1 MSSTIFDRWPGG
13 NGKVNFHRCYPAA
26 IIQAALLTIV
36 SAYAQDTTTDGYVTR
51 KEYDELKAELLSMK
65 KELDALKKE
74 KGAVS
79 KQGSVESHSVA
90 DTHKEVAPRQEE
102 AETQAAGEMHT
113 GVTGNVAPSVAQLEA
128 SLFGTTKFLLAGWA
142 EGMFEA
148 RNGEVSTFSASFN
161 PIFLWELTPK
171 LLFDGRL
178 EIEPSGGGTNVNLV
192 NAQISY
198 LLNDYIALG
207 AGEFFSP
214 SNVFVERFE
223 PQWINKLPD
232 RPLAIYH
239 GLLPNISVGAQV
251 RGGFP
256 IGPTRANYAFYVSN
270 GPVLN
275 NFDARTAGTL
285 DFNSYTDNNDNKA
298 VGGRVGFLPIPGV
311 EVGYGFE
318 TSKPGFQGTTFS
330 DLQALVQS
338 VDLEITRDSDLLR
351 GRINLFAQYAWS
363 HVDHAVYDPDGSL
376 GFGPLAFTSKQDGGY
391 AEIAYRPTKVDID
404 FIRNLEMIFRWDHL
418 SRDPSGL
425 GDPWETRW
433 TLGLNYWLSPS
444 TVLKAAYEWDQPSGE
459 PNRNALFIQTAMG
472 F

>member
-1 MSSTIFDRWPGG
+1 MKI
-13 NGKVNFHRCYPAA
+13 HRCYRVA
-26 IIQAALLTIV
+26 IIQAALLTV
-36 SAYAQDTTTDGYVTR
+36 ASPVARAEATTTDEYVTR
-51 KEYDELKAELLSMK
+51 KEYDELKAQLLAMK
-65 KELDALKKE
+65 KELDAIKKE
-74 KGAVS
+74 K
-79 KQGSVESHSVA
+79 
-90 DTHKEVAPRQEE
+90 TVAPKRESSE
-102 AETQAAGEMHT
+102 SRAVASTAPTQ
-113 GVTGNVAPSVAQLEA
+113 GNPDGQDIADSHKQVALSVPESVG
-128 SLFGTTKFLLAGWA
+128 SLLGTTKFLLAGWA
-142 EGMFEA
+142 DGMFEA
-148 RNGEVSTFSASFN
+148 RNGQVSTFSASFN

-171 LLFDGRL
+171 LLFDSRL
-178 EIEPSGGGTNVNLV
+178 EIDPSGGGTNVNLV
-192 NAQISY
+192 NAQLSY
-198 LLNDYIALG
+198 LLNDYIAVG
-207 AGEFFSP
+207 VGEFFSP

-232 RPLAIYH
+232 RPIGVYH
-239 GLLPNISVGAQV
+239 GILPNISVGAQV

-256 IGPTRANYAFYVSN
+256 IGPTRADYAFYVSN

-275 NFDARTAGTL
+275 TFDARTAGTL

-330 DLQALVQS
+330 RVQALVQS
-338 VDLEITRDSDLLR
+338 VDLEVTRDSYLLK

-391 AEIAYRPTKVDID
+391 AELAYRPTKLDND
-404 FIRNLEMIFRWDHL
+404 FLRNLEMIVRWDHL
-418 SRDPSGL
+418 SRNPSGL
-425 GDPWETRW
+425 GDPEETRW

-444 TVLKAAYEWDQPSGE
+444 TVLKAAYEWDQPNGE
-459 PNRNALFIQTAMG
+459 PNRNALLIQTAMG

>member
-1 MSSTIFDRWPGG
+1 MKTL
-13 NGKVNFHRCYPAA
+13 HRFCLLI
-26 IIQAALLTIV
+26 IIQGALVTMVPAGVRGEDAAP
-36 SAYAQDTTTDGYVTR
+36 DGYVTR
-51 KEYDELKAELLSMK
+51 KEYEELKAQLMSMK
-65 KELDALKKE
+65 KELEVIKKE
-74 KGAVS
+74 REEGAP
-79 KQGSVESHSVA
+79 KQNKVEDRAVA
-90 DTHKEVAPRQEE
+90 DVHKQVAPEGAPE
-102 AETQAAGEMHT
+102 
-113 GVTGNVAPSVAQLEA
+113 VTLPVVQPEGL
-128 SLFGTTKFLLAGWA
+128 LGTTKFLLAGWA
-142 EGMFEA
+142 DGMFEA
-148 RNGEVSTFSASFN
+148 RNGQVSTFSASFD

-171 LLFDGRL
+171 ILFDSRL
-178 EIEPSGGGTNVNLV
+178 EIDPSGGGTNVNLV

-207 AGEFFSP
+207 VGEFFSP

-239 GLLPNISVGAQV
+239 GILPNISVGAQV

-275 NFDARTAGTL
+275 SFDASSAGTL

-318 TSKPGFQGTTFS
+318 TSKPGFQGTSFS
-330 DLQALVQS
+330 RVQALVQS
-338 VDLEITRDSDLLR
+338 VDLEVTRDSDLLK
-351 GRINLFAQYAWS
+351 GRFNLFAQYAWS
-363 HVDHAVYDPDGSL
+363 HVDHAVYDPDGTL
-376 GFGPLAFTSKQDGGY
+376 GFGPLPLTAKQDGGY
-391 AEIAYRPTKVDID
+391 AQLAYRPTKLDYD
-404 FIRNLEMIFRWDHL
+404 FLRNLEMIFRWDHL
-418 SRDPSGL
+418 SQDPSGL
-425 GDPWETRW
+425 GDPEETRW

-444 TVLKAAYEWDQPSGE
+444 TVLKAAYEWDQPNGE
-459 PNRNALFIQTAMG
+459 PNRNALLIQTAMG

>member
-1 MSSTIFDRWPGG
+1 MKQMRHCYLAVLLPSAMFALSSPVVR
-13 NGKVNFHRCYPAA
+13 
-26 IIQAALLTIV
+26 
-36 SAYAQDTTTDGYVTR
+36 AQDASGEYVSR
-51 KEYDELKAELLSMK
+51 KEYEELKAEMLAMK
-65 KELDALKKE
+65 KELDTLKKE
-74 KGAVS
+74 R
-79 KQGSVESHSVA
+79 
-90 DTHKEVAPRQEE
+90 EVAPRQKDRESQSVADTAPKRE
-102 AETQAAGEMHT
+102 TAEGQAIADVHKQ
-113 GVTGNVAPSVAQLEA
+113 VAPEVTLPVVQPEGL
-128 SLFGTTKFLLAGWA
+128 LGTTKFLLAGWA
-142 EGMFEA
+142 DGMFEA
-148 RNGEVSTFSASFN
+148 RNGQVSTFSASFD

-171 LLFDGRL
+171 ILFDSRL
-178 EIEPSGGGTNVNLV
+178 EIDPSGGGTNVNLV

-198 LLNDYIALG
+198 LLNDYMALG

-239 GLLPNISVGAQV
+239 GILPNISVGVQA

-256 IGPTRANYAFYVSN
+256 IGSTRVDYAFYVSN

-275 NFDARTAGTL
+275 TFDARSAGTL

-330 DLQALVQS
+330 RVQALVQS
-338 VDLEITRDSDLLR
+338 VDLEVTRDSYLLK

-391 AEIAYRPTKVDID
+391 AELAYRPTKLDND
-404 FIRNLEMIFRWDHL
+404 FLRNLEMIFRWDHL

-425 GDPWETRW
+425 GDPEETRW
-433 TLGLNYWLSPS
+433 TVGLNYWLSPS
-444 TVLKAAYEWDQPSGE
+444 TVLKAAYEWDQPNGE
-459 PNRNALFIQTAMG
+459 PNRNALLIQTAMG

>member
-1 MSSTIFDRWPGG
+1 VQPGG
-13 NGKVNFHRCYPAA
+13 
-26 IIQAALLTIV
+26 LL
-36 SAYAQDTTTDGYVTR
+36 
-51 KEYDELKAELLSMK
+51 
-65 KELDALKKE
+65 
-74 KGAVS
+74 
-79 KQGSVESHSVA
+79 
-90 DTHKEVAPRQEE
+90 
-102 AETQAAGEMHT
+102 
-113 GVTGNVAPSVAQLEA
+113 
-128 SLFGTTKFLLAGWA
+128 GTTKFLLAGWA
-142 EGMFEA
+142 DGMFEA
-148 RNGEVSTFSASFN
+148 RNGQVSTFSASFD

-171 LLFDGRL
+171 ILFDSRL
-178 EIEPSGGGTNVNLV
+178 EIDPSGGGTNVNLV

-207 AGEFFSP
+207 VGEFFSP

-239 GLLPNISVGAQV
+239 GILPNISVGAQA

-256 IGPTRANYAFYVSN
+256 IGSTRVDYAFYVSN

-275 NFDARTAGTL
+275 TFDARRAGTL

-330 DLQALVQS
+330 RVQGLVQS
-338 VDLEITRDSDLLR
+338 LDVEVTRDSYLLK

-363 HVDHAVYDPDGSL
+363 HVDHTVYDPDGSL

-391 AEIAYRPTKVDID
+391 AELAYRPTKLDNNLV
-404 FIRNLEMIFRWDHL
+404 RNLEMILRWDHM
-418 SRDPSGL
+418 SRGPSGL
-425 GDPWETRW
+425 GDPEETRW

-444 TVLKAAYEWDQPSGE
+444 TVLKAAYEWDQPNGE
-459 PNRNALFIQTAMG
+459 PNRNALLIQTAMG

>member
-1 MSSTIFDRWPGG
+1 MKTVLRLHLLIAVQR
-13 NGKVNFHRCYPAA
+13 V
-26 IIQAALLTIV
+26 LLTMV
-36 SAYAQDTTTDGYVTR
+36 PNAVCAQDAPPDGYVTR
-51 KEYDELKAELLSMK
+51 REYEELKAQMLALK
-65 KELDALKKE
+65 KELDVIKKE
-74 KGAVS
+74 REAAP
-79 KQGSVESHSVA
+79 KQHKVENQAVA
-90 DTHKEVAPRQEE
+90 DVHKQVAPE
-102 AETQAAGEMHT
+102 
-113 GVTGNVAPSVAQLEA
+113 PA
-128 SLFGTTKFLLAGWA
+128 SEVPLPAVQPEGLLGTTKFLLAGWA

-148 RNGEVSTFSASFN
+148 RNGQVSTFSASFN

-171 LLFDGRL
+171 LLFDSRL

-232 RPLAIYH
+232 RPLAVYH
-239 GLLPNISVGAQV
+239 GLLPNISVGAQA

-256 IGPTRANYAFYVSN
+256 IGPTRVDYALYVSN

-275 NFDARTAGTL
+275 TFDARRAGTL
-285 DFNSYTDNNDNKA
+285 DFNSYTDSNDNKA
-298 VGGRVGFLPIPGV
+298 VGGRVGFLPVPGV

-318 TSKPGFQGTTFS
+318 TSKPGFQGTSFS
-330 DLQALVQS
+330 RVQALVQS
-338 VDLEITRDSDLLR
+338 VDLEITRDSDLLK
-351 GRINLFAQYAWS
+351 GRVNLLAQYAWS
-363 HVDHAVYDPDGSL
+363 HVDHAVYDLDGSL

-391 AEIAYRPTKVDID
+391 AEFAYRPTKLDND
-404 FIRNLEMIFRWDHL
+404 FVRNLEMIFRWDHL
-418 SRDPSGL
+418 GRDPSGL
-425 GDPWETRW
+425 GDPEQTRW

-444 TVLKAAYEWDQPSGE
+444 TVLKAAYEWDQPNGE
-459 PNRNALFIQTAMG
+459 PNRNALIIQTAMG

>member
-1 MSSTIFDRWPGG
+1 VKI
-13 NGKVNFHRCYPAA
+13 HRCYPAA
-26 IIQAALLTIV
+26 IVQAAFLTIV
-36 SAYAQDTTTDGYVTR
+36 SARAQDTTTQGYVTR
-51 KEYDELKAELLSMK
+51 KEYDELKAELLAMK
-65 KELDALKKE
+65 KELDALRKE
-74 KGAVS
+74 RTEAPKRDSSEGQAVAGTAP
-79 KQGSVESHSVA
+79 KQGGPEGQAVG
-90 DTHKEVAPRQEE
+90 DLHKEVTVSRPV
-102 AETQAAGEMHT
+102 AE
-113 GVTGNVAPSVAQLEA
+113 SVG
-128 SLFGTTKFLLAGWA
+128 SLLGTTKFLLAGWA

-148 RNGEVSTFSASFN
+148 RNGQVSTFSASFN

-171 LLFDGRL
+171 LLFDSRL

-192 NAQISY
+192 NAQLSY
-198 LLNDYIALG
+198 LLNDYMALG
-207 AGEFFSP
+207 VGEFFSP

-232 RPLAIYH
+232 RPIGVYH
-239 GLLPNISVGAQV
+239 GVLPNISVGAQV

-275 NFDARTAGTL
+275 TFDARTAGTL

-318 TSKPGFQGTTFS
+318 TSKPGFQGTTFH

-338 VDLEITRDSDLLR
+338 VDLEVTRDSDLLK

-376 GFGPLAFTSKQDGGY
+376 GFGPLPLTAKRDGGY
-391 AEIAYRPTKVDID
+391 AELAYRPTKVDID
-404 FIRNLEMIFRWDHL
+404 FLRNLELIFRWDHL

-425 GDPWETRW
+425 GDPEETRW
-433 TLGLNYWLSPS
+433 TLGLDFWLSPS
-444 TVLKAAYEWDQPSGE
+444 TVVKAAYEWDHPDGE
-459 PNRNALFIQTAMG
+459 PNKNALLLQAAMG

>member
-1 MSSTIFDRWPGG
+1 MKTVQRLYLLI
-13 NGKVNFHRCYPAA
+13 A
-26 IIQAALLTIV
+26 IPIESVLLTTGPNV
-36 SAYAQDTTTDGYVTR
+36 VCAQDTPPDGYVTR
-51 KEYDELKAELLSMK
+51 REYEELKAQMLAMK
-65 KELDALKKE
+65 KELDAIKKE
-74 KGAVS
+74 REAAAPKEDR
-79 KQGSVESHSVA
+79 VENRAVA
-90 DTHKEVAPRQEE
+90 DVPKQVTPEAPPQVPLPAVQPE
-102 AETQAAGEMHT
+102 G
-113 GVTGNVAPSVAQLEA
+113 L
-128 SLFGTTKFLLAGWA
+128 LGTTKFLLAGWA

-148 RNGEVSTFSASFN
+148 RNGQVSTFSASFN

-171 LLFDGRL
+171 ILFDSRL

-239 GLLPNISVGAQV
+239 GVLPNISVGAQA

-256 IGPTRANYAFYVSN
+256 IGRTRVDYAFYVSN
-270 GPVLN
+270 GPVFN
-275 NFDARTAGTL
+275 TFDPRRAGTL

-298 VGGRVGFLPIPGV
+298 VGGRVGFLPVPGV

-318 TSKPGFQGTTFS
+318 TSKPGFQGTSFS
-330 DLQALVQS
+330 RVQALVQT
-338 VDLEITRDSDLLR
+338 VDLEVTRDSDLLK
-351 GRINLFAQYAWS
+351 GRVNLFAQYAWS
-363 HVDHAVYDPDGSL
+363 RVDHAVYDPDGSL

-391 AEIAYRPTKVDID
+391 AEIAYRPTKLDND
-404 FIRNLEMIFRWDHL
+404 FLRNLEMIFRWDHL
-418 SRDPSGL
+418 SRDPSGV
-425 GDPWETRW
+425 GDPEETRW

-444 TVLKAAYEWDQPSGE
+444 TVLKAAYEWDQPNAE
-459 PNRNALFIQTAMG
+459 PNRSALLIQMAMG

>member
-1 MSSTIFDRWPGG
+1 
-13 NGKVNFHRCYPAA
+13 VNIHRCYSAA
-26 IIQAALLTIV
+26 IIQAALLTIASPV
-36 SAYAQDTTTDGYVTR
+36 ARAQDTTTDGYVTR
-51 KEYDELKAELLSMK
+51 KEYEELKDQLLAMK

-74 KGAVS
+74 KAVAP
-79 KQGSVESHSVA
+79 KRESSESQAVA
-90 DTHKEVAPRQEE
+90 DTAPKQDSAGGQAVGDLHKQVALPV
-102 AETQAAGEMHT
+102 AE
-113 GVTGNVAPSVAQLEA
+113 SVG
-128 SLFGTTKFLLAGWA
+128 SLLGTTKFLLAGWA

-148 RNGEVSTFSASFN
+148 RNGQVSTFSASFN

-232 RPLAIYH
+232 RPLAVYH
-239 GLLPNISVGAQV
+239 GILPNISVGAQV

-256 IGPTRANYAFYVSN
+256 IGPTRADYAFYVSN

-275 NFDARTAGTL
+275 TFDARNAGTL

-330 DLQALVQS
+330 DVQALVQS

-351 GRINLFAQYAWS
+351 GHINLFAQYAWS
-363 HVDHAVYDPDGSL
+363 HVGHAVYDPDGSL
-376 GFGPLAFTSKQDGGY
+376 GFGPVAFTSKQDGGY
-391 AEIAYRPTKVDID
+391 AELAYRPTKVDID
-404 FIRNLEMIFRWDHL
+404 FVRNLEMVFRWDHL

-433 TLGLNYWLSPS
+433 TLGLSYWLSPS

>member
-1 MSSTIFDRWPGG
+1 
-13 NGKVNFHRCYPAA
+13 
-26 IIQAALLTIV
+26 
-36 SAYAQDTTTDGYVTR
+36 
-51 KEYDELKAELLSMK
+51 MK

-74 KGAVS
+74 KTVAPKRESSESPAVASTAS
-79 KQGSVESHSVA
+79 KPEGPEGQVVDDS
-90 DTHKEVAPRQEE
+90 HKEVTP
-102 AETQAAGEMHT
+102 T
-113 GVTGNVAPSVAQLEA
+113 VARPVAL
-128 SLFGTTKFLLAGWA
+128 SLDSLLGTTKFLLAGWA

-148 RNGEVSTFSASFN
+148 RNGQVSTFSASFN

-232 RPLAIYH
+232 RPLAVYH

-275 NFDARTAGTL
+275 TFDARSAGTL

-318 TSKPGFQGTTFS
+318 TSKPGFQGTTFH
-330 DLQALVQS
+330 DLQALRSIRRPGGDSRLRPIERTHQS
-338 VDLEITRDSDLLR
+338 VRAVRLEPRR
-351 GRINLFAQYAWS
+351 PR
-363 HVDHAVYDPDGSL
+363 SL
-376 GFGPLAFTSKQDGGY
+376 
-391 AEIAYRPTKVDID
+391 
-404 FIRNLEMIFRWDHL
+404 
-418 SRDPSGL
+418 
-425 GDPWETRW
+425 
-433 TLGLNYWLSPS
+433 
-444 TVLKAAYEWDQPSGE
+444 
-459 PNRNALFIQTAMG
+459 
-472 F
+472 

>member
-1 MSSTIFDRWPGG
+1 MK
-13 NGKVNFHRCYPAA
+13 KVVNLLVA
-26 IIQAALLTIV
+26 IQSVLLTTLPDVIC
-36 SAYAQDTTTDGYVTR
+36 AQDAPPDGYVTR
-51 KEYDELKAELLSMK
+51 REYEELKAQMLTMK
-65 KELDALKKE
+65 KELDAIKKE
-74 KGAVS
+74 REAAAPKEDR
-79 KQGSVESHSVA
+79 VENRAVA
-90 DTHKEVAPRQEE
+90 DVPKQVTPEAPPQVPLPAVQPE
-102 AETQAAGEMHT
+102 G
-113 GVTGNVAPSVAQLEA
+113 L
-128 SLFGTTKFLLAGWA
+128 LGTTKFLLAGWA
-142 EGMFEA
+142 DGMFEA
-148 RNGEVSTFSASFN
+148 RNGQVSTFSASFN
-161 PIFLWELTPK
+161 PIFLWELTSK
-171 LLFDGRL
+171 LLFDSRL

-232 RPLAIYH
+232 RPLAVYH
-239 GLLPNISVGAQV
+239 GILPNISIGAQA

-256 IGPTRANYAFYVSN
+256 IGRTRVDYAFYVSN

-275 NFDARTAGTL
+275 TFDPRRAGTL

-298 VGGRVGFLPIPGV
+298 VGGRVGFLPVPGV

-318 TSKPGFQGTTFS
+318 TSKPGFQGTSFS
-330 DLQALVQS
+330 RVQALVQT
-338 VDLEITRDSDLLR
+338 VDLEVTRDSDLLK
-351 GRINLFAQYAWS
+351 GRVNLFAQYAWS
-363 HVDHAVYDPDGSL
+363 RVDHAVYDPDGSL

-391 AEIAYRPTKVDID
+391 AEIAYRPTKLDND
-404 FIRNLEMIFRWDHL
+404 FLRNLEMIFRWDHL

-425 GDPWETRW
+425 GDPEETRW

-444 TVLKAAYEWDQPSGE
+444 TVLKVAYEWDQPNGE
-459 PNRNALFIQTAMG
+459 PNRNALLIQTSMG

>member
-1 MSSTIFDRWPGG
+1 VK
-13 NGKVNFHRCYPAA
+13 NHRCYSAA
-26 IIQAALLTIV
+26 IIQAALLTIASSV
-36 SAYAQDTTTDGYVTR
+36 ARAQDTTTDGYVTR
-51 KEYDELKAELLSMK
+51 KEYEELKVQLLAMK
-65 KELDALKKE
+65 KELDALRKE
-74 KGAVS
+74 RAVAPKRETS
-79 KQGSVESHSVA
+79 EGQAVASTAPKQESPGGQAVA
-90 DTHKEVAPRQEE
+90 DLHKQVALPL
-102 AETQAAGEMHT
+102 AESAG
-113 GVTGNVAPSVAQLEA
+113 
-128 SLFGTTKFLLAGWA
+128 SLLGTTKFLLAGWA

-171 LLFDGRL
+171 LLFDSRL

-192 NAQISY
+192 NAQLSY
-198 LLNDYIALG
+198 LLNDYITLG
-207 AGEFFSP
+207 VGEFFSP

-232 RPLAIYH
+232 RPIGVYH
-239 GLLPNISVGAQV
+239 GVLPNISVGAQV

-275 NFDARTAGTL
+275 AFDAGTAGTL

-330 DLQALVQS
+330 DVQALVQS
-338 VDLEITRDSDLLR
+338 VDLEVTRDSDFLK
-351 GRINLFAQYAWS
+351 GRVNLFAQYAWS
-363 HVDHAVYDPDGSL
+363 HIDHAVYDPDGSL
-376 GFGPLAFTSKQDGGY
+376 GFGPLPLTAKRDGGY
-391 AEIAYRPTKVDID
+391 AELAYRPTKLDVD
-404 FIRNLEMIFRWDHL
+404 FLRNLELIFRWDHL

-425 GDPWETRW
+425 GDPEETRW
-433 TLGLNYWLSPS
+433 TLGLDFWLSPS
-444 TVLKAAYEWDQPSGE
+444 TVVKAAYEWDQPNGE
-459 PNRNALFIQTAMG
+459 PNRNALLLQAAMG

>member
-1 MSSTIFDRWPGG
+1 MKIY
-13 NGKVNFHRCYPAA
+13 RCYSAA

-36 SAYAQDTTTDGYVTR
+36 SARAQDTTTDGFVTR
-51 KEYDELKAELLSMK
+51 KEYDELKAELLAMK

-74 KGAVS
+74 KTVAPKRETSESPAVASTAS
-79 KQGSVESHSVA
+79 KPEGPEGQVVDDSQ
-90 DTHKEVAPRQEE
+90 KEVTP
-102 AETQAAGEMHT
+102 T
-113 GVTGNVAPSVAQLEA
+113 VARPFAQ
-128 SLFGTTKFLLAGWA
+128 SLDSLLGTTKFLLAGWA

-148 RNGEVSTFSASFN
+148 RNGQVSTFSASFN

-232 RPLAIYH
+232 RPLAVYH

-275 NFDARTAGTL
+275 TFDARTAGTL

-298 VGGRVGFLPIPGV
+298 VGGRVGFLPVPGV

-318 TSKPGFQGTTFS
+318 TSKPGFQGTTFH
-330 DLQALVQS
+330 DVQAFVQS
-338 VDLEITRDSDLLR
+338 VDLEVTRDSDLLK

-391 AEIAYRPTKVDID
+391 AELAYRPTKVDID
-404 FIRNLEMIFRWDHL
+404 FVRNLELIFRWDHL

-433 TLGLNYWLSPS
+433 TFGLNYWLSPS
-444 TVLKAAYEWDQPSGE
+444 TVLKAAYEWDKPSGE

>member
-1 MSSTIFDRWPGG
+1 
-13 NGKVNFHRCYPAA
+13 VNIHRCYSVA
-26 IIQAALLTIV
+26 IIQAALLTIASPV
-36 SAYAQDTTTDGYVTR
+36 ARGQDTTTDEYVTR
-51 KEYDELKAELLSMK
+51 KEYDELKAQLLAMK

-74 KGAVS
+74 RTVAS
-79 KQGSVESHSVA
+79 KPESAESHSVA
-90 DTHKEVAPRQEE
+90 STAPKQESPQDQGGVDLHKEVTPAIARPV
-102 AETQAAGEMHT
+102 AESIG
-113 GVTGNVAPSVAQLEA
+113 
-128 SLFGTTKFLLAGWA
+128 SLLGTTKFLLAGWA

-148 RNGEVSTFSASFN
+148 RNGQVSTFSASFN

-192 NAQISY
+192 NAQLSY
-198 LLNDYIALG
+198 LLNDYITLG
-207 AGEFFSP
+207 VGEFFSP

-232 RPLAIYH
+232 RPIGVYH
-239 GLLPNISVGAQV
+239 GVLPNISVGAQV

-275 NFDARTAGTL
+275 TFDAQTAGTL

-318 TSKPGFQGTTFS
+318 TSKPGFQGTSFH
-330 DLQALVQS
+330 DVQALVQS
-338 VDLEITRDSDLLR
+338 VDLEVTRDSDLLK

-363 HVDHAVYDPDGSL
+363 HVGNAVYDPDGSL

-391 AEIAYRPTKVDID
+391 AQLAYRPTKVDID
-404 FIRNLEMIFRWDHL
+404 FLRNLELIFRWDHL

-425 GDPWETRW
+425 GDPEETRW
-433 TLGLNYWLSPS
+433 TLGLDFWLSPS
-444 TVLKAAYEWDQPSGE
+444 TVVKAAYEWDQPNGE
-459 PNRNALFIQTAMG
+459 PNRNALLLQAAMG